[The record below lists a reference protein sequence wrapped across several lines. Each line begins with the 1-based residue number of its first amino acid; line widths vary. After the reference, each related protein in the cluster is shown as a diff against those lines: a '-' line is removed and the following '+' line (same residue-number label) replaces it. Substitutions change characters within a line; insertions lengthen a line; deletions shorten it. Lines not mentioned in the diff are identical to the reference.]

1 MLNIS
6 RVEEAGLHAQ
16 SGPVP
21 LESVCIS
28 VEVLDAVS
36 RVSVVQRFKNKE
48 ANPIEAVYCFPLEEG
63 SAVCGFEVQIGDRL
77 IKGAVEER
85 EEAFQAYDDAMVR
98 GDAAILL
105 DQEKPN
111 IFVASVGNLLPGQEA
126 SVSIS
131 YVAELSVH
139 DDQIRLMIPA
149 TVSPR
154 YAPASADPVEVDVIS
169 PPVGLHVPYALSLN
183 VTVRDASQIE
193 GVHSPSH
200 KVKVQQD
207 QDVWKVCLAH
217 SETKLDRDFILE
229 INLKEP
235 RKPSA
240 RIQLHENGDR
250 AVMVRLC
257 PEFESKAEK
266 AASEV
271 IFLLDCSG
279 SMEGSSIA
287 HAKIALESCLHT
299 LSAGDRFN
307 VVRFGSRFEKL
318 FEQSR
323 EYTEENLSQGTA
335 YLKKIKADLGGTEIY
350 PALDHVL
357 KIPLVNGLRR
367 DLLLL
372 TDGEVA
378 NDEKVIELARE
389 HRNDA
394 RIFSFGIGYGS
405 NENLVRGLARA
416 TGGVAEFMS
425 PDESIEDKV
434 IRQFSR
440 LSTPFMKD
448 VRIDW
453 KGLKIK
459 QSPAEIPPIFDGDSF
474 TLYGLIEDGQPSEE
488 VTLSAK
494 IGADALSWSA
504 PVIYCGAGNTIP
516 TLWAKNHIRDIEQGL
531 DLNRGSRQIARK
543 ASARKKNLIDVATRY
558 QLMSSA
564 TSFVAIETRA
574 DADRSTEL
582 PVYRRVPI
590 QLTRDWHG
598 LTLMQQACV
607 SSSLAEDFDAW
618 DYSVRR
624 ATPRQDARPLDKL
637 RDNLLS
643 DVRVEPPDSRV
654 QELIKTQEQDGSFPL
669 TELLADLTGISLDD
683 LKKLASEVKGAP
695 EEIRETVLATA
706 LVVVFLKRRADN
718 RDWTQQARKARL
730 WLRANARGA
739 RLNGKPVFE
748 GLRDV
753 FSDKLRQWPMGPRV

>member
-1 MLNIS
+1 M
-6 RVEEAGLHAQ
+6 
-16 SGPVP
+16 
-21 LESVCIS
+21 
-28 VEVLDAVS
+28 
-36 RVSVVQRFKNKE
+36 
-48 ANPIEAVYCFPLEEG
+48 
-63 SAVCGFEVQIGDRL
+63 
-77 IKGAVEER
+77 
-85 EEAFQAYDDAMVR
+85 
-98 GDAAILL
+98 
-105 DQEKPN
+105 
-111 IFVASVGNLLPGQEA
+111 
-126 SVSIS
+126 
-131 YVAELSVH
+131 H
-139 DDQIRLMIPA
+139 DDQVRLMIPT

-154 YAPASADPVEVDVIS
+154 YAPVSADPVAVDVIS
-169 PPVGLHVPYALSLN
+169 PPIGLHVPYGLSLD
-183 VTVRDASQIE
+183 VTVRDAGQIE
-193 GVHSPSH
+193 GIHSPSH
-200 KVKVQQD
+200 KIKVQQE
-207 QDVWKVCLAH
+207 QDAWKVCLAD
-217 SETKLDRDFILE
+217 SETKLDRDFVLE
-229 INLKEP
+229 IELKEP

-240 RIQLHENGDR
+240 RLQIHENGDR
-250 AVMVRLC
+250 AVMIRLY

-271 IFLLDCSG
+271 VFLLDCSG
-279 SMEGSSIA
+279 SMQGSSIA
-287 HAKIALESCLHT
+287 HAKKALESCLRT
-299 LSAGDRFN
+299 LSARDRFN

-323 EYTEENLSQGTA
+323 EYTEENLNQGTA

-357 KIPLVNGLRR
+357 KMPLVNGLRR

-453 KGLKIK
+453 KGLKVK
-459 QSPAEIPPIFDGDSF
+459 QSPAEIPPIFNGDSF
-474 TLYGLIEDGQPSEE
+474 TLYGLIEDGQPSEA
-488 VTLSAK
+488 VTLLAT

-504 PVIYCGAGNTIP
+504 QVIDCGAGNTIP

-543 ASARKKNLIDVATRY
+543 ASAQKKNLIDVAVRY

-574 DADRSTEL
+574 EADRSTEM
-582 PVYRRVPI
+582 PTYRRVPI

-598 LTLMQQACV
+598 LASMPQALIA
-607 SSSLAEDFDAW
+607 SSLRLAGAASSEWEARLREDIG
-618 DYSVRR
+618 
-624 ATPRQDARPLDKL
+624 PLDEF
-637 RDNLLS
+637 DS
-643 DVRVEPPDSRV
+643 FFGDARVEPPDSQVR
-654 QELIKTQEQDGSFPL
+654 ELIGTQEQDGSFPL
-669 TELLADLTGISLDD
+669 TDLLADLTGISLDD
-683 LKKLASEVKGAP
+683 LKKLASEIRGAP
-695 EEIRETVLATA
+695 EEIREKVLATA
-706 LVVVFLKRRADN
+706 LTAVFLKARADS
-718 RDWTQQARKARL
+718 RKWAQQAGKARS
-730 WLRANARGA
+730 WLRANAKGA
-739 RLNGKPVFE
+739 RLDGKPVFE
-748 GLRDV
+748 GLRDLY
-753 FSDKLRQWPMGPRV
+753 SDKLQQWSIGPGV